1 MTYVASKFVVKSQDR
16 TVLESWIRS
25 PSLPQAW
32 SLRAKI
38 ILASGDGE
46 GVRAMARR
54 LEVSPTTVCQWRG
67 RYQAEGLAGLQTQ
80 PRSGRPRQISDAK
93 ERAVVRA
100 TMRKP
105 KTATHWSAR
114 RLAKEVGLSP
124 ATVHRIWKKYGLQ
137 PHRVETF
144 KFSTDPDFDAKLAD
158 IIGLY
163 LDPPERALVLS
174 VDEKS
179 QIQALNR
186 TQPLLPMR
194 KGLPARMTHDYK
206 RNGTTSLF
214 AALEVA
220 SGKVHGRCFSRHT
233 HVEFIAFLESIAKR
247 YPRRELHLICDNY
260 GTHKHPNVKA
270 WLAKHPRFTLHFTPT
285 SASWLNLVERWFAL
299 ITDHAI
305 RRGSFDSVK
314 QLERTIT
321 RYVAEWNDDAKPFVW
336 TKSAREIKRKDSAC
350 FRDFGNGTLAAQHT
364 ADALQSPDPTHIG
377 LDAAAPSHGSDSA
390 LRPFDSPDSSVSSS
404 PCASSID

>member
-1 MTYVASKFVVKSQDR
+1 MATKFVVNREDR
-16 TVLESWIRS
+16 TVLESWLRA
-25 PSLPQAW
+25 PTLPQAW

-38 ILASGDGE
+38 VLASAKGE

-54 LEVSPTTVCQWRG
+54 LEVSPTTVCQWRK
-67 RYQAEGLAGLQTQ
+67 RYLAEGLAGLQTQ
-80 PRSGRPRQISDAK
+80 ARSGRPRVISDAK

-100 TMRKP
+100 TLRKP
-105 KTATHWSAR
+105 KSATHWSAR
-114 RLAKEVGLSP
+114 RLAKQVGLSH

-158 IIGLY
+158 IVGLY

-186 TQPLLPMR
+186 TQPILPMR
-194 KGLPARMTHDYK
+194 KGLPARMTHDYQ

-220 SGKVHGRCFSRHT
+220 SGKVHGRCFDRHT
-233 HVEFIAFLESIAKR
+233 HAEFIAFLESIAKR

-260 GTHKHPNVKA
+260 GTHKHLKVKE
-270 WLAKHPRFTLHFTPT
+270 WLARHPRFTLHFTPT

-299 ITDHAI
+299 ITNQAI

-314 QLERTIT
+314 QLERTIS
-321 RYVAEWNDDAKPFVW
+321 RYTAEWNQDAKPFVW
-336 TKSAREIKRKDSAC
+336 TKSAREIKRKIK
-350 FRDFGNGTLAAQHT
+350 R
-364 ADALQSPDPTHIG
+364 
-377 LDAAAPSHGSDSA
+377 
-390 LRPFDSPDSSVSSS
+390 VSEISETGH
-404 PCASSID
+404 